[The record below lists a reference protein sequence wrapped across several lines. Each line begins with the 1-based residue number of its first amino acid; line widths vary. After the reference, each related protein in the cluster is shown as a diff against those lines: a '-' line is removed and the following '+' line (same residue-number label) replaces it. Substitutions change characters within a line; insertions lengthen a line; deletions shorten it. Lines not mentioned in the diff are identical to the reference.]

1 MSQVESERELT
12 RFLFLTT
19 SFVALLV
26 ISNIVSAKVINLWGF
41 ILPAAVIGYPLT
53 YLLTDTISELYGE
66 KRAKLVV
73 YTGFWANI
81 LMLLFVQATIALPP
95 ADFWHNQEAYVTIL
109 SSSSRIV
116 VASLLS
122 YFIAQMLD
130 VKIFHAI
137 KRKTGEKH
145 YWLRKNLSTAASQLL
160 DTSIFITI
168 AFYGTMPAAALFQ
181 MIFFQYIVKTVI
193 AGIDTPISYLLV
205 NQLKSGDRKK
215 VEVAS

>member
-1 MSQVESERELT
+1 MNQVQSEREMN
-12 RFLFLTT
+12 RFLFLAT

-26 ISNIVSAKVINLWGF
+26 ISNIVSAKVVNLWGF

-53 YLLTDTISELYGE
+53 YLLTDAISELYGE

-81 LMLLFVQATIALPP
+81 LMLLFVQATIVLPP
-95 ADFWHNQEAYVTIL
+95 ADFWPNQEAYVTIL
-109 SSSSRIV
+109 SSSTRIV

-122 YFIAQMLD
+122 YFIAQLLD

-137 KRKTGEKH
+137 KRRTGEKH
-145 YWLRKNLSTAASQLL
+145 FWLRKNLSTAASQLL
-160 DTSIFITI
+160 DTAIFISI
-168 AFYGTMPAAALFQ
+168 AFYGTMPTAALFQ
-181 MIFFQYIVKTVI
+181 MIFFQYIVKTLI
-193 AGIDTPISYLLV
+193 AAIDTPISYILV
-205 NQLKSGDRKK
+205 SRLKSKERKQ

>member
-1 MSQVESERELT
+1 MNQVQSEREMN
-12 RFLFLTT
+12 RFLFLAT

-26 ISNIVSAKVINLWGF
+26 ISNIVSAKVVNLWGF

-53 YLLTDTISELYGE
+53 YLLTDAISELYGE

-81 LMLLFVQATIALPP
+81 LMLLFVQATIVLPP
-95 ADFWHNQEAYVTIL
+95 ADFWPNQEAYVTIL
-109 SSSSRIV
+109 SSSTRIV

-122 YFIAQMLD
+122 YFIAQLLD

-137 KRKTGEKH
+137 KRRTGEKH
-145 YWLRKNLSTAASQLL
+145 FWLRKNLSTAASQLL
-160 DTSIFITI
+160 DTAIFISI
-168 AFYGTMPAAALFQ
+168 AFYGTMPTAALLQ
-181 MIFFQYIVKTVI
+181 MIFFQYIVKTLI
-193 AGIDTPISYLLV
+193 AAIDTPISYILV
-205 NQLKSGDRKK
+205 SRLKSKERKQ

>member
-1 MSQVESERELT
+1 MNQEQNEREAS
-12 RFLFLTT
+12 RFLFLAT

-53 YLLTDTISELYGE
+53 YLLTDAISELYGE

-73 YTGFWANI
+73 YAGFWANI
-81 LMLLFVQATIALPP
+81 LMLLFVQATIVLPP
-95 ADFWHNQEAYVTIL
+95 ADFWPNQESYVTIL

-122 YFIAQMLD
+122 YFIAQLLD

-137 KRKTGEKH
+137 KRRTGEKH

-160 DTSIFITI
+160 DTAIFISI
-168 AFYGTMPAAALFQ
+168 AFYGTMPTAALLQ
-181 MIFFQYIVKTVI
+181 MIVFQYIAKTVI

-205 NQLKSGDRKK
+205 NQLRPVDSKK